1 MSDLMKITE
10 RAEKR
15 SKEGEQS
22 VSAKQKKPNTI
33 DGVNRSRGIFHRKI
47 PGMKE
52 LKKQKK
58 S

>member
-33 DGVNRSRGIFHRKI
+33 DGANHSRGIFHRKI

-52 LKKQKK
+52 QKKQKK